1 MSFRNQF
8 ISTNTYIR
16 KESDSLQ
23 THSNPKTNH
32 LIMERASSF
41 TSKGSI
47 TLEAAFVIPLF
58 FFAILCMMY
67 LFEIM
72 SIQSSLRCGLQSI
85 GKELAEEAYVTP
97 IFLPNR
103 VKRDLVEIIGED
115 RLNRSLVAD
124 GADGLSCSYSK
135 TNLLTGVIELNVRY
149 QLEIP
154 VLMFRLP
161 IRTYEERLRI
171 KGWNGLAEDGGNGVT
186 DELVYV
192 TEHGTVYHKSLSCT
206 YLELSIRAI
215 TRMKLYNERNE
226 SGEIYYTC
234 EKCGDLSREMVVYI
248 TDYGN
253 RYHTSLN
260 CSGLKRSI
268 HVIWLSEVN
277 GLGGC
282 SKCVY

>member
-1 MSFRNQF
+1 M
-8 ISTNTYIR
+8 
-16 KESDSLQ
+16 Q

-47 TLEAAFVIPLF
+47 TLEAALVIPLF
-58 FFAILCMMY
+58 FFSILTMMY

-72 SIQSSLRCGLQSI
+72 TIQSSLQCGLQNI
-85 GKELAEEAYVTP
+85 GKELAKEAYVTP
-97 IFLPNR
+97 LFLNSR
-103 VKRDLVEIIGED
+103 VEKDLVELVGEEI
-115 RLNRSLVAD
+115 LNRSMVVN
-124 GADGLSCSYSK
+124 GAEGLNCSNSK
-135 TNLLTGVIELNVRY
+135 LNLITGVMELNVRY
-149 QLEIP
+149 QLEVPI
-154 VLMFRLP
+154 LMFRLP
-161 IRTYEERLRI
+161 IRTFEERLRV
-171 KGWNGLAEDGGNGVT
+171 KGWNGLSEEGTDEAN

-192 TEHGTVYHKSLSCT
+192 TEHGSVYHKSLSCT

-215 TRMKLYNERNE
+215 TKAKLYNERNE
-226 SGEIYYTC
+226 AGGIYYKC
-234 EKCGDLSREMVVYI
+234 EKCDDNLAEMIVYI

-260 CSGLKRSI
+260 CSGLKRNI
-268 HVIWLSEVN
+268 HVMWLSEVN

>member
-1 MSFRNQF
+1 M
-8 ISTNTYIR
+8 
-16 KESDSLQ
+16 Q

-47 TLEAAFVIPLF
+47 TLEAALVIPLF
-58 FFAILCMMY
+58 FFAILSMMY

-72 SIQSSLRCGLQSI
+72 TIQSSLRCGLQYV
-85 GKELAEEAYVTP
+85 GKELAEEAYTTP
-97 IFLPNR
+97 LFLTSR
-103 VKRDLVEIIGED
+103 VEKDLIEIVGEEE
-115 RLNRSLVAD
+115 LNRSLVVN
-124 GADGLSCSYSK
+124 GADGLNCSYSK
-135 TNLLTGVIELNVRY
+135 LNLVTGVMELNVRY

-154 VLMFRLP
+154 ILMFRLP
-161 IRTYEERLRI
+161 IRTYEERLRV
-171 KGWNGLAEDGGNGVT
+171 KGWNGLVEGGADGAN

-192 TEHGTVYHKSLSCT
+192 TEHGSVYHKSLSCT
-206 YLELSIRAI
+206 HLELSIRAI
-215 TRMKLYNERNE
+215 TKAKLYNERNE
-226 SGEIYYTC
+226 SGGIYYKC
-234 EKCGDLSREMVVYI
+234 EKCDGYLAGMIVYI

-268 HVIWLSEVN
+268 HVMWLSEVN